1 MVYLLRVVR
10 YILGLKYLYKNEKL
24 LFVVVTFFSGFEL
37 QNISI
42 PSAIFLKNKN

>member
-37 QNISI
+37 QNFYSISD
-42 PSAIFLKNKN
+42 IFKE